1 MTGMTAYYV
10 SRTLISAGFGVLL
23 AATGTTWWVAA
34 LMAGIVFLLFLWAPQ
49 SGRYAVHPELGV
61 TALRRD
67 ERTQGI
73 NDKAAKNAFVVVMLA
88 VLGLVLYYGRLAPA
102 EVPVSAL
109 DLLLALGALTY
120 FGTDLWLRRT
130 SGAKD

>member
-10 SRTLISAGFGVLL
+10 SRMLISAGLGVLL
-23 AATGTTWWVAA
+23 ATTGATWWSAA
-34 LMAGIVFLLFLWAPQ
+34 LMAGIVFLLFVWAPQ

-73 NDKAAKNAFVVVMLA
+73 TDKAARNAFVVVMLA
-88 VLGLVLYYGRLAPA
+88 VMGLVLYYGRLSPA
-102 EVPVSAL
+102 EVPVPAL
-109 DLLLALGALTY
+109 DLLLALGAVAY